1 MPVPHGKACARRA
14 DPRHAVHRQGRCQAA
29 HKAVQGEG
37 GALVVPL
44 FGWDGAART
53 DSLAMPDKF
62 RRALE
67 AKSSAYAGAKAGV
80 RGRSMIAAAVERLPP
95 PAVDLGGAAR
105 SGVMSHREW
114 SGLADMSPTF
124 RRGRAEDR
132 AIGQIRAC
140 LRGGG
145 CGGGP
150 PILAAV
156 SGEPGSG
163 KTRIVLEATRTDGL
177 AARVVYA
184 ENPAAAYGVLAALAR
199 QEGRAGA
206 VLVVDEC
213 GPVHQARIWNR
224 LAGSRAGIGLVT
236 IYNEAGI
243 EDGETRQIAV
253 EGAGDEQIAEI
264 ISGYAK
270 RRSGD
275 PEIGRW
281 VEYCRPS
288 PRAAHIVGRN
298 LAYNPRDVLAP
309 TNKVRVWERWVAGQ
323 EEIGSEEYNDRLTV
337 LMWLSMFTRFGFDPP
352 HDGDAAQIA
361 LMVRERHPG
370 MSEAR
375 FREVVRTLRATRVL
389 QGHSVLYI
397 TPRILHD
404 YMWLKWWERYG
415 PGDAPREQGGGG
427 GGVGVG
433 GGGDEDPLPPL
444 YSRYCDMI
452 SSMGGKRG
460 TVRAVEKLFGGEGP
474 FRERAGAA
482 GALGSRLFA
491 AASRASPAAAL
502 ACVERALAAAAAG
515 GAKAPLPS
523 HRAAAVRLL
532 RPMLRKRETFAGAAR
547 LLLDLADAQGGRG
560 GGRAGGEVEVCEEE
574 AEWAAD
580 DAARAFIGAFDPA
593 PQAGF
598 AETPLGER
606 LEVLEGAVAAGR
618 GAEGGRARRLQGTA
632 LLACGAVLR
641 MGRFSL
647 AVPHASGFG
656 RVAEH
661 WRPDNRGEVCAY
673 LRGMLDLLERAAGWG
688 GGNGGGGGGR
698 QAGREAARAVLDSLA
713 QTAIIPEIAEK
724 AVALAERMRSA
735 GLIRGDDL
743 AAAAE
748 RLAAHEAHRMDAAV
762 LGRISAVAGGASRGS
777 LHERLVRRIGR
788 EGRMLR
794 GRIGTDENDA
804 AEIGRLAGEL
814 ARSPGALGAELQ
826 WLAGGDGGSAGDAV
840 DGRGAALLGCELAAH
855 GGGGGGGWMLRAI
868 EDATRRAGGDG
879 GDGGYLLCGYL
890 AGLRRASPGEAEDA
904 LDRMAADGALR
915 RLLPRATCMD
925 GGVSDRSA
933 RRLLLSARGGGLGRE
948 EALACLSYEGMLDG
962 VAENTFWEV
971 VRALLGDPGRG
982 AGGGGEGE
990 RGGEGGY
997 AGPAALDMIHARY
1010 MPGAPAEGWGG
1021 APGRRQRRRHLPG
1034 GAIDALL
1041 HESVIGGEAGE
1052 EARHVSVGKWARLA
1066 LALAVDEE
1074 GRAGGGG
1081 AGAAGAAV
1089 RLAGAAIRGIG
1100 RPGIFESDA
1109 AIVAVL
1115 PALGELLR
1123 MRPREVWEIA
1133 ASCIGPPCDKRAG
1146 RVRSWLAGGPRW
1158 WPGAPRSAG
1167 GAPGRGACGPGAIRS
1182 VPVPALIEWAA
1193 GDAGPRP
1200 GRIADMLPPSLGVAR
1215 EFLARFGRCEGV
1227 AEGLA
1232 VAFDRACIG
1241 ESAEEGGAGAGLLAR
1256 MEAARRGESD
1266 PCVAAW
1272 LDGRIR
1278 ALRAGAGGEGGAG
1291 GGGAQAAP
1299 GIPLCK

>member
-1 MPVPHGKACARRA
+1 M
-14 DPRHAVHRQGRCQAA
+14 
-29 HKAVQGEG
+29 QGEG
-37 GALVVPL
+37 GTLVVLL

-53 DSLAMPDKF
+53 DSLAMSDRF

-67 AKSSAYAGAKAGV
+67 AKSSAYAGAKV
-80 RGRSMIAAAVERLPP
+80 DVWGRNMIVAAVERFPP
-95 PAVDLGGAAR
+95 LALDLAGAAR

-124 RRGRAEDR
+124 RRGSAEDR

-140 LRGGG
+140 LRSGGSKSG
-145 CGGGP
+145 GGGGP

-184 ENPAAAYGVLAALAR
+184 ENPAAAYGVLAALVR
-199 QEGRAGA
+199 QEGGAGA

-224 LAGSRAGIGLVT
+224 LAGNRAGIGLVT

-253 EGAGDEQIAEI
+253 KGAGDEQIAEI

-270 RRSGD
+270 RSGGD
-275 PEIGRW
+275 PEIGKW

-323 EEIGSEEYNDRLTV
+323 EEIGGEEYKDRLTV
-337 LMWLSMFTRFGFDPP
+337 LMWLSLFTRFGFDPP

-361 LMVRERHPG
+361 LMVREHHPS

-375 FREVVRTLRATRVL
+375 FREVIRTLRATKVL
-389 QGHSVLYI
+389 QGHSILYI

-415 PGDAPREQGGGG
+415 PGDAPREQGAGGG
-427 GGVGVG
+427 GA
-433 GGGDEDPLPPL
+433 GGDEEPPPPL

-452 SSMGGKRG
+452 SSMGGKKG

-474 FRERAGAA
+474 FRECADPA

-491 AASRASPAAAL
+491 VASRASPAAAL
-502 ACVERALAAAAAG
+502 ACMERAFAGAGGAGGAAEEAARAGGAG
-515 GAKAPLPS
+515 GAKAPPPS

-547 LLLDLADAQGGRG
+547 LLLVLADAPGGRG
-560 GGRAGGEVEVCEEE
+560 GCRAGGEGEACEEE

-598 AETPLGER
+598 AETPLAER
-606 LEVLEGAVAAGR
+606 LGVLDGAVAAGS

-632 LLACGAVLR
+632 LRACGAVLC

-673 LRGMLDLLERAAGWG
+673 LRGMLDLLERAAAGGVGEKG
-688 GGNGGGGGGR
+688 GGVGGR

-713 QTAIIPEIAEK
+713 QTAIIPEIAGK
-724 AVALAERMRSA
+724 ALALAERMRSA
-735 GLIRGDDL
+735 GLIRGEDL
-743 AAAAE
+743 AAVAE

-826 WLAGGDGGSAGDAV
+826 WLAGGGDGGDGGDGGAEGAAV
-840 DGRGAALLGCELAAH
+840 DGRGAALLGCELAAR
-855 GGGGGGGWMLRAI
+855 GGGGMLKAI
-868 EDATRRAGGDG
+868 EDATRRAGDG
-879 GDGGYLLCGYL
+879 GDGGYGYLLCGYL

-915 RLLPRATCMD
+915 RLLPRAACMG

-948 EALACLSYEGMLDG
+948 EALACLSYGGMLDG
-962 VAENTFWEV
+962 VTEDTFWEV
-971 VRALLGDPGRG
+971 VRALLGDPGRSAG
-982 AGGGGEGE
+982 GGGGEGGVR
-990 RGGEGGY
+990 RGGEGEY

-1010 MPGAPAEGWGG
+1010 MQGAPAEGAGG
-1021 APGRRQRRRHLPG
+1021 ARQLGRRRRRRQRHLPG
-1034 GAIDALL
+1034 EAVDALL

-1066 LALAVDEE
+1066 LALA
-1074 GRAGGGG
+1074 G
-1081 AGAAGAAV
+1081 AEKGDDGAAGAAV
-1089 RLAGAAIRGIG
+1089 RLAGAAIRGMG

-1109 AIVAVL
+1109 AIAAVL

-1133 ASCIGPPCDKRAG
+1133 ASCIGPPCDKRAS
-1146 RVRSWLAGGPRW
+1146 RVRSWLAGGPM
-1158 WPGAPRSAG
+1158 WPGAARAAG
-1167 GAPGRGACGPGAIRS
+1167 GARGSGGCGPGAIRS

-1193 GDAGPRP
+1193 EDAGPRP
-1200 GRIADMLPPSLGVAR
+1200 GRIAGLLPPSLGVAR

-1232 VAFDRACIG
+1232 GAFDRADAG
-1241 ESAEEGGAGAGLLAR
+1241 ASVEEGGAGAGLLAR
-1256 MEAARRGESD
+1256 VEAARRGESD

-1278 ALRAGAGGEGGAG
+1278 ALRAAAAAGGAG
-1291 GGGAQAAP
+1291 GRGAQAAP